1 MVQHVIKKWRD
12 CWRAG
17 QLDPFA
23 TLFNLSIGVD
33 PEVYSSDIAP
43 LELANCDE
51 QEEPK
56 CKRLKGNR
64 LLYTE

>member
-23 TLFNLSIGVD
+23 TFFNLSFGVD
-33 PEVYSSDIAP
+33 PEVYSSDVAP
-43 LELANCDE
+43 PD
-51 QEEPK
+51 
-56 CKRLKGNR
+56 RLTVTSRKG
-64 LLYTE
+64 